1 MTNELDCSQRLDK
14 FMVPLVYTGIR
25 LHLLSIQETRAR
37 GSLSGELYLHTVN

>member
-1 MTNELDCSQRLDK
+1 MTNELDHSQRLDK

-25 LHLLSIQETRAR
+25 LHLLSR